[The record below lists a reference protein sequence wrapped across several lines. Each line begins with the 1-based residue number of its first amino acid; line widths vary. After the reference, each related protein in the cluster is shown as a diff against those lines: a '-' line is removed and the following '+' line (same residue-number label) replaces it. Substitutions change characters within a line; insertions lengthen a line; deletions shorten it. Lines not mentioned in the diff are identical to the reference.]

1 MSSLLNRL
9 CPVFLR
15 DEDVIYFWILGFVGF
30 EQRVDAAGQSISI
43 IDEVF
48 SFCSNLISR
57 FNSKLSKEMQLQ
69 IRNIFRGL
77 FWTNRFRVF
86 SPGSTDR
93 PVRIGSRLSV
103 GPGRPRFGNF
113 RDKPVCVRGSLFRV
127 SNWCLELAWDRD
139 LFYFLEF
146 SHN

>member
-1 MSSLLNRL
+1 MYSLLNRL
-9 CPVFLR
+9 CPVFPL

-69 IRNIFRGL
+69 IRNIFRG
-77 FWTNRFRVF
+77 FF
-86 SPGSTDR
+86 
-93 PVRIGSRLSV
+93 
-103 GPGRPRFGNF
+103 
-113 RDKPVCVRGSLFRV
+113 
-127 SNWCLELAWDRD
+127 
-139 LFYFLEF
+139 
-146 SHN
+146 